1 MDSLTALVIAVAV
14 AISTLFFRKVLP
26 RKKRGGVPG
35 PPKNT
40 VVDVVREDIQQTF
53 EEEIDRITEARKGD
67 DPATAL
73 ADLGNARKR
82 R

>member
-1 MDSLTALVIAVAV
+1 MASLTALVIAVIV

-26 RKKRGGVPG
+26 KKKRGGVPV

-40 VVDVVREDIQQTF
+40 VADVARENIQQTF
-53 EEEIDRITEARKGD
+53 AEEVERIDEAQKGD